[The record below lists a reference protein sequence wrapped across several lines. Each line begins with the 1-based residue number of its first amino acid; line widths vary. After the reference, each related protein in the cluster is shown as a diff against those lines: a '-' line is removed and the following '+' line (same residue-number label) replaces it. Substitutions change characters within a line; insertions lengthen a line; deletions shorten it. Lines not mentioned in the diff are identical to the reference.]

1 MRHLDIY
8 LLLLLLEND
17 YILKAHGYKKKKLFL
32 LSQQSIYISL
42 FLITLGEISTDVL

>member
-1 MRHLDIY
+1 MRHLVIY

-17 YILKAHGYKKKKLFL
+17 YILKAHGYKKKTF
-32 LSQQSIYISL
+32 SFESTIYIYISL

>member
-17 YILKAHGYKKKKLFL
+17 YILKAHGYKKKTF
-32 LSQQSIYISL
+32 SFESTIYISL